1 MTPEQITRNLY
12 TWLTDASRITDLPMG
27 FRPATWAQLQ
37 ETDSKL
43 AQAWRDGVQ
52 AFLDTIGAGAQQDG
66 DPHLNFIGALV
77 LEEAPLAAEDDPGDE
92 HRITPDGG

>member
-27 FRPATWAQLQ
+27 FRPATWAQLDTVDPQ
-37 ETDSKL
+37 L
-43 AQAWRDGVQ
+43 AARWRMGVA
-52 AFLDTIGAGAQQDG
+52 AFLDMLGAREGDDG
-66 DPHLNFIGALV
+66 DEHLNFSGALT
-77 LEEAPLAAEDDPGDE
+77 AAPPLAAEDDPGDE

>member
-27 FRPATWAQLQ
+27 FRPATWQQLV
-37 ETDSKL
+37 L
-43 AQAWRDGVQ
+43 ANPKMASAWRLGVDD
-52 AFLDTIGAGAQQDG
+52 FLGRIGARIDE
-66 DPHLNFIGALV
+66 DEHLNFVGAIP
-77 LEEAPLAAEDDPGDE
+77 LEPTLASPDDPGDE